1 MINDNQNNKEIK
13 VITLHNGRKIVFDA
27 LIQYIC
33 EELEKKDFQKGK
45 FTGFIDFH
53 IFDDILVNY
62 SSEYNLYQELDD
74 WESDYETVREEIERI
89 FDTAVA
95 PTMMVVTEPIKLY
108 IPGIFQ
114 DLDGETQEWCNKRKE
129 KIIEILE
136 SPDIYH
142 YDMEHRWDEIYIV
155 IDKFKEESI
164 GEILTKL
171 SKI

>member
-1 MINDNQNNKEIK
+1 MINEKAIK
-13 VITLHNGRKIVFDA
+13 VIELHHTGRKIVFDA

-33 EELEKKDFQKGK
+33 EELEKKGFQKDK

-53 IFDDILVNY
+53 IFDEILVNY
-62 SSEYNLYQELDD
+62 SSEYNLYEELIE
-74 WESDYETVREEIERI
+74 WESDYETIRCEIERI
-89 FDTAVA
+89 FDTSIS
-95 PTMMVVTEPIKLY
+95 PTMMVFIQPIKLY

-136 SPDIYH
+136 SPDIYK
-142 YDMEHRWDEIYIV
+142 YDMEHKWDDVYITLEQ
-155 IDKFKEESI
+155 FKEESI

-171 SKI
+171 AKV